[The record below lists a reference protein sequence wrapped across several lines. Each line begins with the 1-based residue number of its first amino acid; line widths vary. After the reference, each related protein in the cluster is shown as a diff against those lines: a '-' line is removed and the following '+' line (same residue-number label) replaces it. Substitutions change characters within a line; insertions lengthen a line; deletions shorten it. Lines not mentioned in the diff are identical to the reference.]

1 MVSTTTGTGGKVK
14 GLKDNLP
21 FAYDRESEPGRKGL
35 ETCLLSAFGYGAVE
49 ESGGRNRTL
58 SSSVR
63 LTRTAAKR
71 RKPHKE
77 TKNRQVK
84 EAG

>member
-1 MVSTTTGTGGKVK
+1 MGFVNNNHGDRGEVK
-14 GLKDNLP
+14 GLKHKKLP

-71 RKPHKE
+71 QRQHKE
-77 TKNRQVK
+77 TKTGR
-84 EAG
+84 